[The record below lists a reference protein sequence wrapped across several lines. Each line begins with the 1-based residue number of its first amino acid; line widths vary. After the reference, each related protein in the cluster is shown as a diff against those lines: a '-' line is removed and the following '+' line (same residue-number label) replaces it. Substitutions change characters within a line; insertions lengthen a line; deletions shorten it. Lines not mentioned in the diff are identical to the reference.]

1 MVISRRSKTI
11 VGFLAIMAVGYGV
24 ITLWQHRNG
33 IPQNFTEARQQGA
46 VIAQQIVD
54 LSNQSTADL
63 QKVNDY
69 DKQGDYTDA
78 LTLTTQIVTQSQE
91 LRDKAVELSNQ
102 VSAMTRSLSNIS
114 SFDAQ
119 QAALES
125 ISSRLALINQLV
137 NYSGDLGKLLDV
149 LQNHFT
155 GKTWSNTDVQTLV
168 NQINTDVNAINN
180 YNTQANRSMNA
191 FDKIVSQ

>member
-1 MVISRRSKTI
+1 MSRRTKVI
-11 VGFLAIMAVGYGV
+11 AGFIAIIAVGYGV
-24 ITLWQHRNG
+24 ITLWQSRNDV
-33 IPQNFTEARQQGA
+33 PQDFTQARQQGA

-54 LSNQSTADL
+54 LSSQSTADL

-91 LRDKAVELSNQ
+91 LRDEAVELSNQ
-102 VSAMTRSLSNIS
+102 VSAMTRSLSDIS

-168 NQINTDVNAINN
+168 DQINTDVNAINN
-180 YNTQANRSMNA
+180 YNAQANRSMDT
-191 FDKIVSQ
+191 FDKIVGQ

>member
-1 MVISRRSKTI
+1 MSRRAKTI
-11 VGFLAIMAVGYGV
+11 TGFVAVIAVGSG
-24 ITLWQHRNG
+24 IFALWQHRNDV
-33 IPQNFTEARQQGA
+33 PQDFTTARQQGA
-46 VIAQQIVD
+46 AIAQQIVD

-78 LTLTTQIVTQSQE
+78 LALTTQIAAQSTE
-91 LRDKAVELSNQ
+91 LRDKAVDLSNQ
-102 VSAMTRSLSNIS
+102 VSAMTRSLSQIA
-114 SFDAQ
+114 SFGAQ

-137 NYSGDLGKLLDV
+137 NYSGDLGRLLDV
-149 LQNHFT
+149 LRNHFT
-155 GKTWSNTDVQTLV
+155 GKSWSNTEVQAIV

-180 YNTQANRSMNA
+180 FNTQANRSMNQ
-191 FDKIVSQ
+191 FDKLVNQ